1 MRYHEQ
7 GSCGL
12 AQAAMNWQQRYKV
25 SYWVFEAWIWGD
37 NVERVI
43 NWWMPKSFPSK
54 TLIKFVTAVNRFDN
68 LFINCISQCISQCIS
83 ELHRSTVLLNK
94 HWSKW
99 SRCKLA
105 SAVNGL
111 DNDAL
116 SGRLGAWSFFLKV
129 HSGKRLKR
137 PHKRTCTTSTREWQS
152 VSKHRN
158 SNPQHKLMLE
168 HTMSF

>member
-1 MRYHEQ
+1 MTEDVGRRYQSSLPLKVWDSLPLKEWDIERCKMWDTMNKVLAALPKLLWI
-7 GSCGL
+7 GS
-12 AQAAMNWQQRYKV
+12 RDIR
-25 SYWVFEAWIWGD
+25 WVIGSLKLESHKIMLS
-37 NVERVI
+37 VI
-43 NWWMPKSFPSK
+43 NWWMPKHFLSE

-129 HSGKRLKR
+129 HSFQG
-137 PHKRTCTTSTREWQS
+137 SG
-152 VSKHRN
+152 
-158 SNPQHKLMLE
+158 
-168 HTMSF
+168 